1 MKKSQ
6 SVRWNDQTLLLASN
20 RGARFASVI
29 NHLKKSGWLV
39 ALIVLL
45 AGISYAHET
54 TYSVEQTIAVGS
66 SPLTA
71 VITPNGLEV
80 YVSNY
85 GSNTVSVISTKTDTV
100 VAIVPVG
107 FGPDALAVSP
117 DGSFVYVGQHG
128 GDVSVINTATKVV
141 STISAGTPVRDLAL
155 TPDGSKLY
163 LAMEFSGLKKVDT
176 STNSVAQVSSITCPE
191 GVAVTP
197 DGKYL
202 YVNYQCFGP
211 GGSSGHDAIGK
222 FDVASDA
229 LIKEI
234 VGLPNVGSKITV
246 SRDGKRVWASNVDA
260 CSSPSY
266 DHVGCPVVP
275 QGVTNVIDT
284 ATDTL
289 IESLAA
295 VGRVAFAPKNSFV
308 SVGGPQLLLLK
319 PSTALIGVV
328 SLAGSGSMAVTRNGQ
343 KAYVPVPGSD
353 GVVVLHISG
362 GKRENHDTDEGR
374 PEDESRS
381 E

>member
-1 MKKSQ
+1 
-6 SVRWNDQTLLLASN
+6 
-20 RGARFASVI
+20 
-29 NHLKKSGWLV
+29 LV

-66 SPLTA
+66 LPLTA

-85 GSNTVSVISTKTDTV
+85 GSNTVSVISTKTDIV
-100 VAIVPVG
+100 VATVPVG
-107 FGPDALAVSP
+107 FEPDALAVSP

-128 GDVSVINTATKVV
+128 GDVSVINTATKAV

-176 STNSVAQVSSITCPE
+176 STNSVAPVSSITCPE

-266 DHVGCPVVP
+266 DHLGCPVVP
-275 QGVTNVIDT
+275 QGVINVIDT
-284 ATDTL
+284 STDTL

-295 VGRVAFAPKNSFV
+295 VGRVAFAPRNSFV

-328 SLAGSGSMAVTRNGQ
+328 SLAGSGSMAVTRNGE

-353 GVVVLHISG
+353 QVTVLSISG
-362 GKRENHDTDEGR
+362 GKRENRERDEGR
-374 PEDESRS
+374 DEDEISQSAVKQR
-381 E
+381 

>member
-1 MKKSQ
+1 M
-6 SVRWNDQTLLLASN
+6 LLLLI
-20 RGARFASVI
+20 ARI
-29 NHLKKSGWLV
+29 CH
-39 ALIVLL
+39 
-45 AGISYAHET
+45 AHET
-54 TYSVEQTIAVGS
+54 TYSVGQIIGVGS

-85 GSNTVSVISTKTDTV
+85 GSNTVSVISTTTEAV
-100 VAIVPVG
+100 IATVPVG
-107 FGPDALAVSP
+107 SGPDALAVSP

-128 GDVSVINTATKVV
+128 GDVSVINTATKAV

-222 FDVASDA
+222 FDVETDA

-234 VGLPNVGSKITV
+234 VGLPNVGSKIAV

-275 QGVTNVIDT
+275 QGVINVIDT
-284 ATDTL
+284 STDTL

-295 VGRVAFAPKNSFV
+295 VGRVAFAPKNSFI

-319 PSTALIGVV
+319 PSTGLIGVV
-328 SLAGSGSMAVTRNGQ
+328 SLAGSGSMAVTRNGV

-353 GVVVLHISG
+353 QVTVLSISG
-362 GKRENHDTDEGR
+362 GKRENREGDEG
-374 PEDESRS
+374 PDEDESRS
-381 E
+381 LQ